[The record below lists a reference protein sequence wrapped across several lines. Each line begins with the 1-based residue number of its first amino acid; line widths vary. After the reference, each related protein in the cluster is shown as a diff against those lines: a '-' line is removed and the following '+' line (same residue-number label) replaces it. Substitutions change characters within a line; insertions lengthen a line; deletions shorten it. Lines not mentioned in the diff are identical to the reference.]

1 MAITA
6 RTGTGTTMTFTGG
19 FTCKVID
26 SLDPFSQS
34 VGVIDANTMAT
45 TDYMQK
51 LAEDFIDLGELSF
64 TIEYEPDENPPAVG
78 VVDTVSINPKGLGAG
93 SLIEGTGF
101 FSAFTPTLP
110 VNGKMTAQVTW
121 TWDGDEFAV
130 NAS

>member
-26 SLDPFSQS
+26 SLDPFAQS
-34 VGVIDANTMAT
+34 IGVIDANRMDT
-45 TDYMQK
+45 TNYMEK
-51 LAEDFIDLGELSF
+51 IAEDFIDLCEMSF
-64 TIEYEPDENPPAVG
+64 TIEYEPDENPPALG

-101 FSAFTPTLP
+101 FTAFNPTLP

-121 TWDGDEFAV
+121 TWNGDTFAV

>member
-34 VGVIDANTMAT
+34 LGVIDANRMDT
-45 TDYMQK
+45 TNYMEK
-51 LAEDFIDLGELSF
+51 LAEDFIDLGEMSF
-64 TIEYEPDENPPAVG
+64 TIEYEPDENPPALG

-101 FSAFTPTLP
+101 FTAFNPTLP

-121 TWDGDEFAV
+121 MWNGDAFAV